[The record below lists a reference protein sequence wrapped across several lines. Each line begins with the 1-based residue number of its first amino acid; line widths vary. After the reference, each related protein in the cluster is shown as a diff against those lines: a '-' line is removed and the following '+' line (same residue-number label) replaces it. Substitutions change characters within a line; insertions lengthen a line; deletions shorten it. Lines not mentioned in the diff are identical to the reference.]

1 MASSIQEN
9 ANVMQG
15 TEWMLHTTDRFLKQ
29 SKTMWEGSLTTAR
42 DAFDGFE
49 QQASEMRRRLL
60 SLTEATLANSFEFAH
75 KVVQARGPQ
84 ELIQIQ
90 NEFISRQAELIA
102 EQSKRMGESAMQ
114 GAQKAG
120 RMTSQRVEE
129 TSRRAAQA
137 A

>member
-84 ELIQIQ
+84 ELLQIRASSSVGRRSSLLNKA
-90 NEFISRQAELIA
+90 NEWAKAQCKERK
-102 EQSKRMGESAMQ
+102 KREG
-114 GAQKAG
+114 
-120 RMTSQRVEE
+120 
-129 TSRRAAQA
+129 
-137 A
+137 